1 MNLLKLLVVVSLMI
15 MFLCVLGFVCD
26 VIVVRIFGV
35 GMVIDVFFVVFKFFN
50 LLCWIFVEGVFF

>member
-1 MNLLKLLVVVSLMI
+1 MNLLKSLVVVSSMI
-15 MFLCVLGFVCD
+15 MFSRVFGFVRD

-50 LLCWIFVEGVFF
+50 LLRRIFVEGVFF

>member
-1 MNLLKLLVVVSLMI
+1 MI
-15 MFLCVLGFVCD
+15 MFSRVFGFVRD

-50 LLCWIFVEGVFF
+50 LLRRIFVEGVFF